1 MTKRGRHIIGLGMI
15 VWVVYVFLSANGNF
29 ATLGES
35 GQIIGTA
42 WIDFKRGLG
51 HLYPFEAQGVELVLP
66 LIFYTLV
73 WGAVMYSVSKLL
85 GGKK

>member
-1 MTKRGRHIIGLGMI
+1 MTKRGKHIFGLGMI
-15 VWVVYVFLSANGNF
+15 VWVVYIILSANGSF
-29 ATLGES
+29 GKLGES
-35 GQIIGTA
+35 GQIIGKA
-42 WIDFKRGLG
+42 WDDFKRGLS

-85 GGKK
+85 GGEK